1 MSEPMILLQTGGAAT
16 LAAGKGYRQHEFEVP
31 PGLTRLTATLRY
43 HKRVQAQ
50 LHLALFDSE
59 GFRGCAMRPHATGE
73 VVVPLLLDAER
84 PGPGGLPGPIRPGP
98 WRALVDIEA
107 ISEDT
112 IYSLVIWGETN
123 TADTISRRQSL
134 ISNLQSPLS
143 PALAGPGWYGGEI
156 HCHSVE
162 SDGRASVADMVAAAH
177 ALGLDFL
184 AITDHFSHS
193 AWYQYGDSL
202 GQRPVLIRALEIT
215 AHCGHANLYGLKE
228 WVDVYVDRPDW
239 TINDALRATHEQG
252 GLFSINHP
260 FGGDL
265 SWRYHQIHWSDVDCL
280 ELCNGPMSR
289 GDGAGHWQGIAF
301 WDHHL
306 RCGRRL
312 IGIGGTDAHDIAGP
326 SGLGTTRI
334 YVYCPELSETGFI
347 AGLHS
352 GRVFVTYG
360 PRLDFW
366 AEGNRGSAPTFMGS
380 QRPWLPG
387 ETLKLHVQLEVRQ
400 PSRVYLYKNGL
411 YETYQNVFTVAEGRQ
426 EVVFSDSPDSPCYYR
441 VEVHA
446 GSPEDKVWMTRRG
459 PASLLAISNP
469 IFIGSGPYGE

>member
-1 MSEPMILLQTGGAAT
+1 MSEPVILLQTGGAAT
-16 LAAGKGYRQHEFEVP
+16 LAAGKGYRQHDFEVP
-31 PGLTRLTATLRY
+31 AGLRRLTATLRY
-43 HKRVQAQ
+43 HKQVQAQ
-50 LHLALFDSE
+50 LHLALFDGE
-59 GFRGCAMRPHATGE
+59 GFRGCAMRPHTTGD

-98 WRALVDIEA
+98 WRAQVDIEA
-107 ISEDT
+107 IGEDT
-112 IYSLVIWGETN
+112 IYSLVIWGETGAAN
-123 TADTISRRQSL
+123 ATSLSSPHFSIS
-134 ISNLQSPLS
+134 P
-143 PALAGPGWYGGEI
+143 PLAGPGWYGGEI

-162 SDGRASVADMVAAAH
+162 SDGRAPVTDMVAAARS
-177 ALGLDFL
+177 LGLDFL

-193 AWYQYGDSL
+193 AWYQYGDLL

-215 AHCGHANLYGLKE
+215 AHSGHANLYGLKE

-252 GLFSINHP
+252 GLFAINHP

-265 SWRYHQIHWSDVDCL
+265 SWRYHQVRWNEVDCL
-280 ELCNGPMSR
+280 ELCNGPVSR

-306 RCGRRL
+306 RCGRRWV
-312 IGIGGTDAHDIAGP
+312 GIGGTDAHDITGP
-326 SGLGTTRI
+326 SALGTTRT
-334 YVYCPELSETGFI
+334 YVYCPELSEAGFV
-347 AGLHS
+347 AGLRS

-366 AEGNRGSAPTFMGS
+366 AEGSRESSPTFMGS
-380 QRPWLPG
+380 QRPWCGG
-387 ETLKLHVQLEVRQ
+387 ETVILHVQLEVKQ

-411 YETYQNVFTVAEGRQ
+411 YETYQNLFTPSEERQ
-426 EVVFSDSPDSPCYYR
+426 EIVFRDCPQAPCYYR

-446 GSPEDKVWMTRRG
+446 GSPEDKVWMPRRG